1 MDSIEILHG
10 RGDHSLNL
18 TELSLET
25 WFVRRRIKRSE
36 VIVFAEATAD
46 E

>member
-18 TELSLET
+18 AELSLET
-25 WFVRRRIKRSE
+25 CGDGVRIKRSE
-36 VIVFAEATAD
+36 QPVCAGVM
-46 E
+46 